1 MIADGIVD
9 RASLPLDADDKDELS
24 FSGDVVA
31 AFLLAETAQTD
42 LLTLGITVF
51 FDIGF
56 CALEDDFTLLL
67 IGLFNDRQ
75 LRLTIRGFYDRIVSP
90 PNDSVPKDG

>member
-1 MIADGIVD
+1 M
-9 RASLPLDADDKDELS
+9 SLPLDADDEDELR
-24 FSGDVVA
+24 FSGNVVA

-42 LLTLGITVF
+42 LLTLGITIF
-51 FDIGF
+51 FDVGF

-67 IGLFNDRQ
+67 IGLFSNSQ
-75 LRLTIRGFYDRIVSP
+75 LRLTIRGFDSKIVP